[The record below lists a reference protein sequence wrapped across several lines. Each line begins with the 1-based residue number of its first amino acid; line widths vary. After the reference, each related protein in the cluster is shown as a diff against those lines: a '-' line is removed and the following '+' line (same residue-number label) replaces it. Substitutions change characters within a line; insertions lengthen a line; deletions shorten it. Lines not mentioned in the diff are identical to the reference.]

1 MRWKETPK
9 KLIINFGPMIVYL
22 FSFTMHEFWM
32 IIRSFLYF
40 FTIVRTGTISIEK
53 VSIIDSLNNKISF
66 YLDEYHLYFSL
77 QVKYLGDQF
86 YRKLQCYRF
95 VIWTKILLLCFSCT
109 ELFHMHKNTQ
119 IPT

>member
-1 MRWKETPK
+1 
-9 KLIINFGPMIVYL
+9 MIVYL

-40 FTIVRTGTISIEK
+40 FTIVRTGTISNEK

-77 QVKYLGDQF
+77 QVKYLGGS
-86 YRKLQCYRF
+86 
-95 VIWTKILLLCFSCT
+95 ILLKINCSVIDL
-109 ELFHMHKNTQ
+109 LFGPKYYYCVFLVQNCSTCIK
-119 IPT
+119 IPKYLHSVSQWSVT

>member
-1 MRWKETPK
+1 
-9 KLIINFGPMIVYL
+9 MIVYL

-40 FTIVRTGTISIEK
+40 FTIVRTGTISNEK

-86 YRKLQCYRF
+86 Y
-95 VIWTKILLLCFSCT
+95 
-109 ELFHMHKNTQ
+109 
-119 IPT
+119 

>member
-1 MRWKETPK
+1 
-9 KLIINFGPMIVYL
+9 MIVYL

-77 QVKYLGDQF
+77 QVKYWGINF
-86 YRKLQCYRF
+86 IENCS
-95 VIWTKILLLCFSCT
+95 VIDLLFGPKYYYCVFSCT
-109 ELFHMHKNTQ
+109 ELFRMHKNTQ

>member
-1 MRWKETPK
+1 MRWKEIPK
-9 KLIINFGPMIVYL
+9 KLIIIFWPDDSV
-22 FSFTMHEFWM
+22 SFFIYNEFWM

>member
-1 MRWKETPK
+1 
-9 KLIINFGPMIVYL
+9 
-22 FSFTMHEFWM
+22 M

-77 QVKYLGDQF
+77 QVKYLGF
-86 YRKLQCYRF
+86 NFIENCS
-95 VIWTKILLLCFSCT
+95 VIDLLFGPKYYYCVFLVQNCSTCIKIPKYLHSVSQWSVT
-109 ELFHMHKNTQ
+109 
-119 IPT
+119 